1 MMNEPEFEVVEDRP
15 ELIRDTYS
23 KGIVNRDTDAYNK
36 YMLAAKKR
44 KKRNLK
50 IDKTVEEINILKE
63 QMSDMQDTLRL
74 ILSKVNGN

>member
-36 YMLAAKKR
+36 YMLSAEKR
-44 KKRNLK
+44 KKRNFK

-74 ILSKVNGN
+74 ILNKVNGN

>member
-1 MMNEPEFEVVEDRP
+1 MNKPDYEAVEGHP

-23 KGIVNRDTDAYNK
+23 KGIVNRDTDAYQR
-36 YMLAAKKR
+36 YMAAAKKR
-44 KKRNLK
+44 KNRNFK

-74 ILSKVNGN
+74 ILNKVNGN

>member
-1 MMNEPEFEVVEDRP
+1 MMNEPKFEVVKDKP

-36 YMLAAKKR
+36 YMLSAEKR